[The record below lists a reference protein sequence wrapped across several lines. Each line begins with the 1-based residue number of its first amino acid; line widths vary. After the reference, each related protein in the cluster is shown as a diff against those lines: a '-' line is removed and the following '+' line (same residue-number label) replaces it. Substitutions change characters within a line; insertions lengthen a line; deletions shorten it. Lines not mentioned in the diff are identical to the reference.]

1 MAEEK
6 NNQNSNPAIKGAQA
20 ANAVRGA
27 VKTGKAIA
35 GAAKGAAAGGPYGA
49 VAGLVWGNRHLIG
62 KIILVAVAIFLLPIL
77 FILMLPALIFG
88 GLVDAFTPDDP
99 TVPVLN
105 DSAYI
110 TENMTDI
117 TNSVSDVLSEAL
129 EDVLKQIEQDYNS
142 SAADQ
147 REIINPHE
155 NAPAYNANA
164 FVSQFCASK
173 DKDFESIT
181 FSDME
186 STLRNA
192 KGELYSFTKKE
203 ETRTREEITVT
214 VDSSTGEETST
225 SKTVTETWMV
235 YTIVYNGEDYFADNV
250 FHLDTGQK
258 ELANNYAQ
266 NLSMFL
272 GDGMFQRL
280 PNGYQEITSLGDV
293 KFTNGKTEVV
303 YFNQL
308 DELYA
313 NQPYGTDDI
322 GGYGCGPT
330 AMAIV
335 VSSLTDETVNPAEM
349 ARWSYEH
356 GYWASGN
363 GSYHGLIPAAAKAW
377 DLPVEGCGKD
387 GGQKIS
393 DALSDGKLV
402 VALMSKGHFT
412 TSGHFIVLRGV
423 ENGKILVAD
432 PASYKKSEQTWDLSL
447 IMDEAREGAAA
458 GGPFWIIG

>member
-6 NNQNSNPAIKGAQA
+6 NNQTSITEKGAQA

-62 KIILVAVAIFLLPIL
+62 KIILVVVAIFLLPIL
-77 FILMLPALIFG
+77 FILMLPSLIFG

-99 TVPVLN
+99 TVPILN

-110 TENMTDI
+110 TENVTGI

-129 EDVLKQIEQDYNS
+129 EDVLKQIEQDYNNS
-142 SAADQ
+142 TADQ

-173 DKDFESIT
+173 NEDFESIT
-181 FSDME
+181 FADME
-186 STLRNA
+186 STLRSA
-192 KGELYSFTKKE
+192 KGELYSFSKKE
-203 ETRTREEITVT
+203 ETRTREEITIT
-214 VDSSTGEETST
+214 VDSSTGKETST

-250 FHLDTGQK
+250 FHLDAEQK
-258 ELANNYAQ
+258 ELANNYAK

-280 PNGYQEITSLGDV
+280 PNGYQAITSLGDI

-308 DELYA
+308 DERYA
-313 NQPYGTDDI
+313 SKPYGTDDI

-335 VSSLTDETVNPAEM
+335 VSSLTEETVDPVEM
-349 ARWSYEH
+349 AKWSYEH
-356 GYWASGN
+356 GYRLERS
-363 GSYHGLIPAAAKAW
+363 
-377 DLPVEGCGKD
+377 
-387 GGQKIS
+387 
-393 DALSDGKLV
+393 
-402 VALMSKGHFT
+402 
-412 TSGHFIVLRGV
+412 
-423 ENGKILVAD
+423 
-432 PASYKKSEQTWDLSL
+432 
-447 IMDEAREGAAA
+447 
-458 GGPFWIIG
+458 

>member
-6 NNQNSNPAIKGAQA
+6 NNQSNLAAKSAQA

-62 KIILVAVAIFLLPIL
+62 KIILVVVAIFLLPIL

-110 TENMTDI
+110 TENMTSI
-117 TNSVSDVLSEAL
+117 TNSVSDMLSEAL
-129 EDVLKQIEQDYNS
+129 EDVLKEIEDDFS
-142 SAADQ
+142 SSTADQ

-173 DKDFESIT
+173 NKDFESIT

-192 KGELYSFTKKE
+192 KGELYSYTSKE
-203 ETRTREEITVT
+203 ETRTRVEVTVT
-214 VDSSTGEETST
+214 VDASTGKETETST
-225 SKTVTETWMV
+225 TVTEDWKV

-250 FHLDTGQK
+250 FHLDAEQK

-266 NLSMFL
+266 NLSLFL

-280 PNGYQEITSLGDV
+280 PNGYEAIPSLGDV
-293 KFTNGKTEVV
+293 KFTDGQTEVV

-308 DELYA
+308 DEKYA
-313 NQPYGTDDI
+313 GQPYGTDDI

-335 VSSLTDETVNPAEM
+335 VSSLTEETVDPIEM
-349 ARWSYEH
+349 AKWSYEH

-377 DLPVEGCGKD
+377 ELAAEGCGKD
-387 GGQKIS
+387 DGQKIS

-402 VALMSKGHFT
+402 VALMDKGHFT
-412 TSGHFIVLRGV
+412 QSGHFIVLRGV
-423 ENGKILVAD
+423 QDGKILVAD
-432 PASYKKSEQTWDLSL
+432 PASYANSEQAWDLSL
-447 IMDEAREGAAA
+447 ILDEAREGAAA